1 MASIPV
7 EKLVARALAAALDEG
22 LAHAE
27 AVAGLL
33 GVVEKEGLSTG
44 HILEAS
50 FRCLEIGSGL
60 PVCHRASELLDALES
75 VLRFPPVLDGRS
87 RFPRALHGD
96 AREGPPS
103 PAA

>member
-7 EKLVARALAAALDEG
+7 EKLVARALAAAVDDG

-33 GVVEKEGLSTG
+33 RVVETERLTTG
-44 HILEAS
+44 HVLEAS
-50 FRCLEIGSGL
+50 FRCLEIDSGL
-60 PVCHRASELLDALES
+60 PVCRRASELLDSLES
-75 VLRFPPVLDGRS
+75 VLRLRPAPFHGRS
-87 RFPRALHGD
+87 RFSARHGD
-96 AREGPPS
+96 ARDGPPS